1 MYRTDRIRIGERH
14 ELFAYLDDF
23 AHKAKCLHNASL
35 FRIRNTFTA
44 HSKKTLTANETEVQ
58 NELALLNGQKTY
70 YVLGYGVL
78 QRLMRVTSNPDFFS
92 GLPMQT
98 AQHII
103 RQSCSDFKAWLATL
117 KAYREDASSFTGKPK
132 MPGYCK
138 GETTTYLFTNQDA
151 VIKDGM
157 LKLPKTKVRIP
168 VRRRHG
174 ARLMEVKVKPV
185 SGGYELLLVYDVKEP
200 CVQGGS
206 HSAAV
211 DFGVDN
217 TMAVVSDTGDS
228 LIFKGRN
235 IKSINQYFN
244 KQKSERV
251 SLMSKGKQTTG
262 RVWSKYLDHLSA
274 YRTNYIRD
282 CFHKMSRILL
292 EWCQEHEIGTLV
304 LGSNTFWKQDAN
316 MGKQNNQSFV
326 SIPFDMLKST
336 IELKACEYGI
346 TVTRTEESYTSKA
359 SFLDND
365 EIPVYK
371 AGDHQKYSFSGKR
384 TKRGLYRSAE
394 GILINADLNGA
405 ANILRKAGYDTSSV
419 QLSRLLNPKI
429 IRFADLNSK

>member
-1 MYRTDRIRIGERH
+1 
-14 ELFAYLDDF
+14 
-23 AHKAKCLHNASL
+23 
-35 FRIRNTFTA
+35 
-44 HSKKTLTANETEVQ
+44 
-58 NELALLNGQKTY
+58 
-70 YVLGYGVL
+70 
-78 QRLMRVTSNPDFFS
+78 
-92 GLPMQT
+92 MQT

-103 RQSCSDFKAWLATL
+103 RQTCSDFKAWLTAL
-117 KAYREDASSFTGKPK
+117 RVYKEDSSSFTGKPK

-138 GETTTYLFTNQDA
+138 GDTTTYLFTNQDA
-151 VIKDGM
+151 VIRDGM
-157 LKLPKTKVRIP
+157 LKLPKTKICVP

-174 ARLMEVKVKPV
+174 AKLMEVKVKPV
-185 SGGYELLLVYDVKEP
+185 SGGYELLLVYDVNDP

-206 HSAAV
+206 HCAAV

-244 KQKSERV
+244 KQKAERV

-262 RVWSKYLDHLSA
+262 RVWSKYLDRLSA

-292 EWCQEHEIGTLV
+292 EWCKEHEIGTLV

-326 SIPFDMLKST
+326 SIPFDMLKSM

-384 TKRGLYRSAE
+384 IKRGLYRSAE

>member
-1 MYRTDRIRIGERH
+1 
-14 ELFAYLDDF
+14 
-23 AHKAKCLHNASL
+23 
-35 FRIRNTFTA
+35 
-44 HSKKTLTANETEVQ
+44 
-58 NELALLNGQKTY
+58 
-70 YVLGYGVL
+70 
-78 QRLMRVTSNPDFFS
+78 
-92 GLPMQT
+92 
-98 AQHII
+98 
-103 RQSCSDFKAWLATL
+103 
-117 KAYREDASSFTGKPK
+117 
-132 MPGYCK
+132 
-138 GETTTYLFTNQDA
+138 
-151 VIKDGM
+151 
-157 LKLPKTKVRIP
+157 
-168 VRRRHG
+168 
-174 ARLMEVKVKPV
+174 MEVKVKPV

-244 KQKSERV
+244 KQKAERV
-251 SLMSKGKQTTG
+251 SLMSKGKQTIG

-292 EWCQEHEIGTLV
+292 EWCKEYEIGTLV
-304 LGSNTFWKQDAN
+304 LGSNTFWKQEAH

-326 SIPFDMLKST
+326 SIPFDMLKSM

-394 GILINADLNGA
+394 GVLINADLNGA